1 MASFLSVS
9 VFKLCLVVIK
19 MIVSHV
25 WFKKLLKRL
34 ASLRTLYTVQ
44 DKYHAAKEVTLRSD
58 FSTLQLRPKG
68 KTEQP
73 FHAYIA

>member
-9 VFKLCLVVIK
+9 VFKLCIVAIK
-19 MIVSHV
+19 MIVLHV
-25 WFKKLLKRL
+25 WCEKLLKRL
-34 ASLRTLYTVQ
+34 ASLRTLYTVE
-44 DKYHAAKEVTLRSD
+44 DKYHTAKEVTLRSN

>member
-1 MASFLSVS
+1 MIWSWSVL
-9 VFKLCLVVIK
+9 VFKRYLSYDNNYTLIRCIWKSLK
-19 MIVSHV
+19 
-25 WFKKLLKRL
+25 WF
-34 ASLRTLYTVQ
+34 ASLHTLYTVQ
-44 DKYHAAKEVTLRSD
+44 DKYHTAKEVTLRSD